1 MQAIVAWFVDRPLV
15 VNLVMV
21 VVFILGYLT
30 IADMRYE
37 YNPKV
42 DMGVINITTVKAGAG
57 PEEIELAITLP
68 LEEELMEVQGIK
80 RMYSV
85 SMENLSV
92 ITLNLDLDTAEKAE
106 IERDIQQAVDR
117 AVVRLPDDLLE
128 KPLIEEM
135 STLVTPIMEVHVTG
149 DVPEA
154 MLRDVARNVAD
165 GLREVEGI
173 ASVEKLGYRRPEVR
187 IMLDAQKQARLGIS
201 NEEII
206 NAIRARNLRD
216 SGGAI
221 DSFIAQKKIVAVG
234 QFADPRE
241 IQEVVVRSGEP
252 GNAVRL
258 RDIATVVRDYE
269 DWEIQSRVNG
279 RMSIALQ
286 ARKKA
291 LSDELHTAANVRAYI
306 DSVAAP
312 PGVELVMTA
321 DISRLT
327 VNMLDVLGGN
337 ALLGLVSVLILL
349 MYFLEFRFAVWVAI
363 GIPFAVCLAFL
374 LMAAIDVT
382 INAMSLTAVI
392 LLMGLLVDDAVVVSE
407 NTQRLRA
414 QGMGLREAS
423 ILGSAQVSQ
432 PVIFSALTTIFAF
445 APLLF
450 IGGVNGEFSKPMP
463 LAVIVLLG
471 ASLMESLCLLPS
483 HLAHVP
489 HRPAQERARAFE
501 RLRSTYHRWI
511 SVWLARRYLT
521 LTLFV
526 VLFVGVMGLG
536 AMTIKFSMFPDIDID
551 TVHVKVELPN
561 GSRFEETVAAVATLE
576 AELREYVDPVDLL
589 AITSQIGHHDTD
601 FYGATEG
608 RNRAWALIAVQL
620 EPLGRRSA
628 DTNTRDLVLTLQDWA
643 AQKTGF
649 ASLEVLAAT
658 DIPVMGKPVELEVIS
673 NGEER
678 YEVAAQL
685 LEYLRAHPGIT
696 HSWDSTNRGKD
707 IIELEVNHALLA
719 ARGLTMEQL
728 VRAMRIAVDG
738 LLVDELQTLDERVR
752 FRLQLPLSE
761 AGRLDALQRLAIV
774 NARGEPVYLN
784 SLAQFA
790 LRPGE
795 ADIKHYLSR
804 RTVTVYGEIDT
815 ELTSVD
821 LINSEIADWIAQ
833 RDWGTQYPQ
842 LRVHQGGELEQQ
854 GEALGDL
861 GMAAVICLVMIF
873 ASLVMLFNSVSQ
885 PLLIILCIPFGM
897 IGVVVCYM
905 VQGLSMGMMAFTGI
919 IGLIGVLVNDSLV
932 LLYTLNAERREKG
945 ERLTVEEVAVI
956 THRRFRPIFIT
967 SVTTAVGLMPTA
979 YGFLGENS
987 YITPM
992 VMSMAW
998 GVVFGGLVSLVL
1010 LPVLYMVEQ
1019 DLVGRFGKTRP
1030 H

>member
-1 MQAIVAWFVDRPLV
+1 MQTLIAWFVDRPLV
-15 VNLVMV
+15 VNLIMG
-21 VVFILGYLT
+21 VVFVLGYLT

-57 PEEIELAITLP
+57 PEEVELAITLP
-68 LEEELMEVQGIK
+68 LEEELLEVEGIK

-92 ITLNLDLDTAEKAE
+92 ITLNLDLDAAEKQE

-117 AVVRLPDDLLE
+117 AVARLPSDLLE
-128 KPLIEEM
+128 KPLIEEL

-154 MLRDVARNVAD
+154 MLRDVARNVSD
-165 GLREVEGI
+165 GLREVKGI
-173 ASVEKLGYRRPEVR
+173 ASVEKLGYRRPEIR
-187 IMLDAQKQARLGIS
+187 IMLQAQKQARLGIS

-206 NAIRARNLRD
+206 AAIQARNLRD

-221 DSFIAQKKIVAVG
+221 DSFVAEKKIIAVG
-234 QFADPRE
+234 QFRDPRE
-241 IQEVVVRSGEP
+241 IEDVVVRSGAP
-252 GNAVRL
+252 GNVVLL
-258 RDIATVVRDYE
+258 RDIATVVADYE
-269 DWEIQSRVNG
+269 DWEVQSRVNG

-291 LSDELHTAANVRAYI
+291 LADELHTAANVRAYI
-306 DSVAAP
+306 ESVSVP

-337 ALLGLVSVLILL
+337 ALLGLVSVLLLL
-349 MYFLEFRFAVWVAI
+349 MYFLEFRFAVWVAV

-392 LLMGLLVDDAVVVSE
+392 LLMGILVDDAVVVSE
-407 NTQRLRA
+407 NTQRLRVE
-414 QGMGLREAS
+414 GMGLRDAS

-432 PVIFSALTTIFAF
+432 PVIFSAVTTILAF

-450 IGGVNGEFSKPMP
+450 IGGVNGAFSEPMP

-471 ASLMESLCLLPS
+471 ASLLESLCLLPS

-489 HRPAQERARAFE
+489 HKDTSGRAPAFE
-501 RLRSTYHRWI
+501 RLRASYHRWI
-511 SVWLARRYLT
+511 TRWLQRRYVT
-521 LTLFV
+521 LVVFVLSFV
-526 VLFVGVMGLG
+526 VVMTLG
-536 AMTIKFSMFPDIDID
+536 AVYIKFSLFPDIDID
-551 TVHVKVELPN
+551 TVHVKVELPM
-561 GSRFEETVAAVATLE
+561 GSRFEDTVAAVQTME
-576 AELREYVDPVDLL
+576 QELRGYVNPVDLQ

-608 RNRAWALIAVQL
+608 RNHAWALIAVQL

-628 DTNTRDLVLTLQDWA
+628 DTSTRDLVLALQGWA
-643 AQKTGF
+643 AEKEGF
-649 ASLEVLAAT
+649 DSLVVQAQT
-658 DIPVMGKPVELEVIS
+658 DIPVMGKPVEVEVIGNS
-673 NGEER
+673 DDR
-678 YEVAAQL
+678 YGVASQVLA
-685 LEYLRAHPGIT
+685 YLQAHPAVT
-696 HSWDSTNRGKD
+696 HAWDSTNTGKD
-707 IIELEVNHALLA
+707 VIELEVNHALLA
-719 ARGLTMEQL
+719 ARGLTMEEL

-752 FRLQLPLSE
+752 FRLQLPLTA
-761 AGRLDALQRLAIV
+761 AGKLDTLQRLAIV
-774 NARGEPVYLN
+774 NPRGEPVYLN
-784 SLAQFA
+784 SLAEFS

-795 ADIKHYLSR
+795 ADIKHYLGK

-815 ELTSVD
+815 ELTSIE
-821 LINSEIADWIAQ
+821 LINADIAQWIAQ
-833 RDWGTQYPQ
+833 QGWSAQYPQ
-842 LRVHQGGELEQQ
+842 LRIHQGGEMEQQ

-861 GMAAVICLVMIF
+861 GMAAIICLVMIF
-873 ASLVMLFNSVSQ
+873 AALVVLFNSVSQ

-897 IGVVVCYM
+897 VGVVLCYL
-905 VQGLSMGMMAFTGI
+905 VQGMSMGMMAFTGI

-932 LLYTLNAERREKG
+932 LLYTLNAEQREKG
-945 ERLTVEEVAVI
+945 ERLTTQEVAAVSR
-956 THRRFRPIFIT
+956 RRFRPIFIT

-987 YITPM
+987 YVTPM

-1010 LPVLYMVEQ
+1010 LPVLYMIEQ
-1019 DLVGRFGKTRP
+1019 DVRARSTRA
-1030 H
+1030 